1 MGQDVRQQRVTLG
14 QSHSHNLNLSLS
26 VEVQSDF
33 HQSYW
38 TCHEWT
44 NIVLHELESTGPHNS
59 TCLLL
64 WQVMWVGMDWGG
76 YLHSEGM
83 ELKQDHCLCLHGS
96 VQCLQCFGHSFL
108 GSRRRKCSWPKSLH
122 LGTSLSPWSW
132 IKLEIPSFLAIRI
145 ALSSEYADDV
155 NNDDAWVRF

>member
-1 MGQDVRQQRVTLG
+1 MGQDVRQQRVT
-14 QSHSHNLNLSLS
+14 SVSSSLS
-26 VEVQSDF
+26 QPQLIPLCGSA
-33 HQSYW
+33 
-38 TCHEWT
+38 EWFSP
-44 NIVLHELESTGPHNS
+44 NLLNMSWMNKYVLHELESTGPHNS

-83 ELKQDHCLCLHGS
+83 ELKQDRCLFLHGS
-96 VQCLQCFGHSFL
+96 VQCLQCIGHSFFR
-108 GSRRRKCSWPKSLH
+108 SRRRKCSWPKSLH
-122 LGTSLSPWSW
+122 LGTSLSLWSW
-132 IKLEIPSFLAIRI
+132 INLEIPSFLAIRR